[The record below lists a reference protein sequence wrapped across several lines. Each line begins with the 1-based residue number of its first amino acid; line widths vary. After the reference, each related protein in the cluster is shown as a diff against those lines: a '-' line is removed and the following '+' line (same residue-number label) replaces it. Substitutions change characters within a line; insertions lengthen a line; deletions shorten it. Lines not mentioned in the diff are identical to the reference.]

1 MQAVTKYRDA
11 QVNGHW
17 TRVRVTGRDFEF
29 AAGRAAARSV
39 GRRPSAVV
47 SVRDDGYRADAGT
60 VTSYYHVTVAT
71 GPRRHGLTP
80 IVTVRVSIDTT
91 GTGCLTGWEN
101 E

>member
-47 SVRDDGYRADAGT
+47 SVRADGWRPGFVRLFA
-60 VTSYYHVTVAT
+60 VTVAT
-71 GPRRHGLTP
+71 GPRRHGVTP
-80 IVTVRVSIDTT
+80 VVTVSVNLD
-91 GTGCLTGWEN
+91 LQPELA
-101 E
+101 